1 MRIQSLFRAITAILV
16 AILVGSLPAFAN
28 PTIKEDWETYPVD
41 ATTAPEI
48 LRQMEERGP
57 DGYWAYARW
66 YVRWS
71 EACEVR
77 LRIEYTMP
85 RHVNP
90 ALLDEPLRLSWE
102 KMVVALGKHEAQH
115 GAHGVGA
122 ANELV
127 DAECHDADAIVARW
141 SEQDRIYDRETDHG
155 RFEGVIF
162 PHPEALAGPKISGG
176 GPGDPVA
183 QGRRPPK

>member
-1 MRIQSLFRAITAILV
+1 MHSLFSRRAAVGAIALV
-16 AILVGSLPAFAN
+16 LAASQPALAN
-28 PTIKEDWETYPVD
+28 PVIKENWETYPVD
-41 ATTAPEI
+41 ATTAPDI

-57 DGYWAYARW
+57 DGFWAYARW

-71 EACEVR
+71 ERCEVR

-90 ALLDEPLRLSWE
+90 ALMDEPLRLSWE
-102 KMVVALGKHEAQH
+102 KMIKALGQHEEQH
-115 GAHGVGA
+115 GAHGVA
-122 ANELV
+122 AARELV
-127 DAECHDADAIVARW
+127 EAECRDGNAIIERW

-162 PHPEALAGPKISGG
+162 PHPEAVAGQRVSGG
-176 GPGDPVA
+176 GPGDA
-183 QGRRPPK
+183 ARQDQ